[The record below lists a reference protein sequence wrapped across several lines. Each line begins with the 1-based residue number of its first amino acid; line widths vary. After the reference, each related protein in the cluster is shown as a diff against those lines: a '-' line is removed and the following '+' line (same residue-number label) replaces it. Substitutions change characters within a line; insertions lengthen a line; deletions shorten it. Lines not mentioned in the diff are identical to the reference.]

1 MISLPSA
8 RSPSPG
14 CTCASAR
21 ATGNSAPGMSNGAR
35 SRTSSKPAP
44 VTAGTTAICSE
55 AKTKGGSDME
65 TVKLALRRDPSY
77 PVGIRARWENGAW
90 RKYLAR
96 QGWVCA

>member
-44 VTAGTTAICSE
+44 VTAGTTAGFLCPRCG
-55 AKTKGGSDME
+55 AVYDHGGWLVCKGNRLQPIPGVPTSSLGGGG
-65 TVKLALRRDPSY
+65 TL
-77 PVGIRARWENGAW
+77 
-90 RKYLAR
+90 
-96 QGWVCA
+96 